1 MTDEHTPQKPV
12 RGRNRD
18 RSQVVRTNR
27 PSPLSP
33 ANKPKRRKTAAG
45 KLHRIVPEQAAHLF
59 AGSDIRDMPIFQ
71 PKDAVTNEVERV
83 RVGQAPALDS
93 AFPEPPAEVE
103 EMDESDV
110 ERLAK
115 VRAAIA
121 KNTRGVAGAGNPENL
136 YEMMD
141 DASLEQHPFDNLP
154 DTGYQLE
161 YKLKLMHRML
171 LRGLPFTAIA
181 QALQVSPRQ
190 ANALRK
196 QLYARLRHEA
206 TRMDMP
212 LHVGNSIAFF
222 NEVKQQALQM
232 ATKNDIDPKARVGA
246 LNVALEAHKDNI
258 RFLQLIGA
266 YDAHPIKWAHDGDA
280 AVEKANALQELAE
293 MFLSGDQLDEGATL
307 MGADNVE
314 EADDYRLL
322 EGYM

>member
-1 MTDEHTPQKPV
+1 MTDEHTPNKPV
-12 RGRNRD
+12 RGRNRS
-18 RSQVVRTNR
+18 RSQVVRTKR

-33 ANKPKRRKTAAG
+33 PNPKQRRKSVARLVDAVPAKAAT
-45 KLHRIVPEQAAHLF
+45 LF
-59 AGSDIRDMPIFQ
+59 AGNDLRDVPIFQ
-71 PKDAVTNEVERV
+71 PKDALTNEVERV
-83 RVGQAPALDS
+83 RAGQAPELDA

-103 EMDESDV
+103 EMDDSDV
-110 ERLAK
+110 ARLER

-121 KNTRGVAGAGNPENL
+121 KNSKGVGAGDPEAM

-141 DASLEQHPFDNLP
+141 DASLEQRPFDNLP

-171 LRGLPFTAIA
+171 LRGLPFTAITS
-181 QALQVSPRQ
+181 ALQMSPRQ
-190 ANALRK
+190 ATALRK

-293 MFLSGDQLDEGATL
+293 MFLSGDQLDENATL

>member
-1 MTDEHTPQKPV
+1 MTDEHTPNKPV
-12 RGRNRD
+12 KGRNRD
-18 RSQVVRTNR
+18 RSQVVRTKR

-33 ANKPKRRKTAAG
+33 ANKPRRRKTAAG
-45 KLHRIVPEQAAHLF
+45 KLHRIVPEEATHLF
-59 AGSDIRDMPIFQ
+59 AGSDLRDMPIFQ
-71 PKDAVTNEVERV
+71 PKDALTNEVERV
-83 RVGQAPALDS
+83 RVGQPPALEA
-93 AFPEPPAEVE
+93 AFPSPPPEVE
-103 EMDESDV
+103 EEEEGDMD
-110 ERLAK
+110 RIAR

-121 KNTRGVAGAGNPENL
+121 KNTHGVTGAGSPDHL

-141 DASLEQHPFDNLP
+141 DASLEQRPFDNLP

-171 LRGLPFTAIA
+171 LRGLPFTAIT
-181 QALQVSPRQ
+181 QALSVSPRQ
-190 ANALRK
+190 AAALRK

-232 ATKNDIDPKARVGA
+232 ATSTKIDPKARVGA

-293 MFLSGDQLDEGATL
+293 MFLSGDQLDENATL
-307 MGADNVE
+307 MGADSPE
-314 EADDYRLL
+314 ESDEYRLL